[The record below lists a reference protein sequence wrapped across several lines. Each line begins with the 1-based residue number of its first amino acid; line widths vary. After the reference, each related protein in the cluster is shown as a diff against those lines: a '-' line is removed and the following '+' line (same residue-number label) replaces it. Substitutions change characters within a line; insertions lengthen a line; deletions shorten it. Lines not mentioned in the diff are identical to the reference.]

1 MKPGGTTLEKPVVKP
16 DGAKPEVRP
25 LAEEVAAE
33 KDKVTCQGAKE
44 EKPEVKP
51 DGTKPEKPVVR
62 PLAEEVETEKDK
74 VTCQGAKEEK
84 PEVKPDGTKPSCQ
97 GAKGEVKP
105 EGAKVEMP
113 KVRPLAEEEEK
124 DNFSKEYNDVEKM
137 KMKRAQAGRARPL
150 SGHTRHKKTKVP
162 ISPSPFPSKPP
173 FSVMPDTQG
182 LNPNATPYVPLAG
195 QPTDI
200 PL

>member
-1 MKPGGTTLEKPVVKP
+1 VQ
-16 DGAKPEVRP
+16 P
-25 LAEEVAAE
+25 LAEKENKKHVE
-33 KDKVTCQGAKE
+33 KAK
-44 EKPEVKP
+44 
-51 DGTKPEKPVVR
+51 
-62 PLAEEVETEKDK
+62 
-74 VTCQGAKEEK
+74 
-84 PEVKPDGTKPSCQ
+84 SCQ

-124 DNFSKEYNDVEKM
+124 KKVERNITCQGAKVETDEVKPEGAKVETGEVKPEGAKVETGEVKPEGAKVEMPKVRPLAEEEEKKQAERNFSKEYNDVKKIEMKMEM
-137 KMKRAQAGRARPL
+137 KMKRAQAGLARPL
-150 SGHTRHKKTKVP
+150 SGQRPKTKVP

-173 FSVMPDTQG
+173 FSEMPDTQG